1 MTETSTD
8 READIFERTEQR
20 LNEWGYACREN
31 SKSLG
36 LPTISGI
43 ARMIDHVRRQDRLE
57 KTARKKALR
66 KSRKAWKAGDPA
78 TDSKLVAE
86 ELGYADKEL
95 TARGTQ
101 KKSSIGVVS
110 GLDSRTL
117 KVDATIS
124 RLPKWMQA
132 TIKRSYQF
140 NQPDRRAAQ
149 DLRIPKSVYRLR
161 RIAAVQLLAE
171 LLRA

>member
-1 MTETSTD
+1 MTKTSTD

-66 KSRKAWKAGDPA
+66 KARKAWKAGDPA

-86 ELGYADKEL
+86 ELGYTDKEL

-101 KKSSIGVVS
+101 KKSSIGVVH
-110 GLDSRTL
+110 GLDSRNL
-117 KVDATIS
+117 KVDA
-124 RLPKWMQA
+124 A
-132 TIKRSYQF
+132 
-140 NQPDRRAAQ
+140 
-149 DLRIPKSVYRLR
+149 
-161 RIAAVQLLAE
+161 IAASSYCCSSTSC
-171 LLRA
+171 